1 MAATETGKK
10 RLTPSEISAF
20 CAQLALI
27 VKAGISVQ
35 EGLGIMHGDTTDS
48 RGRDIIQ
55 SILEVTEEGRPL
67 AVALGESGCFP
78 KYVVDMVE
86 IGETSGRLD
95 EVLDSLCAYYERNE
109 AITKNIKNAVTYPAV
124 MIVMM
129 MVVIV
134 VLVVNVLPIF
144 NQVFRQLGSE
154 MSAFAQGVMGFGL
167 A

>member
-1 MAATETGKK
+1 
-10 RLTPSEISAF
+10 
-20 CAQLALI
+20 
-27 VKAGISVQ
+27 
-35 EGLGIMHGDTTDS
+35 
-48 RGRDIIQ
+48 
-55 SILEVTEEGRPL
+55 
-67 AVALGESGCFP
+67 
-78 KYVVDMVE
+78 MVE

-154 MSAFAQGVMGFGL
+154 MSAFAQGVMGFGMALSRYSAVIVGVILVAAAGLL
-167 A
+167 ALSRTAAGKIALSLCSLQRAGLRI